1 MHIIIELNITED
13 DIIKARR
20 PILYLTRN
28 LNSINHNQLTRSHSP
43 YASTLSRGTYIILY
57 GFVIGGSTSDTQ
69 SHTHCCGVAAPRAP
83 YINTAECG
91 LNWIIIIKKK
101 NTPLSV
107 PLLLT
112 SDNHYGKKTLFNFNT
127 RQ

>member
-1 MHIIIELNITED
+1 MSACARIHETVNSKIIEKQKILIYGCRAYIIIQLNITED

-43 YASTLSRGTYIILY
+43 YASTLSRGIYIILY

-69 SHTHCCGVAAPRAP
+69 SHTHCCGVAAPRTP

-91 LNWIIIIKKK
+91 LN
-101 NTPLSV
+101 
-107 PLLLT
+107 
-112 SDNHYGKKTLFNFNT
+112 
-127 RQ
+127 